1 MQKCQDCG
9 NSYPE
14 SATLCPVCG
23 CPSKIKDK
31 RTEKEREVDLFLLD
45 NRFPPYRYNEI
56 RSWLMTLDDRQFL
69 LIDDYKYKDPFIMT
83 MISIFLGYI
92 GVDRFVLEDIKKG
105 LFKLL
110 MFSCSFLVI
119 PGVIALILWIKD
131 IFNIKNL
138 TQEYNYRLMKKA
150 IDHL

>member
-1 MQKCQDCG
+1 
-9 NSYPE
+9 
-14 SATLCPVCG
+14 
-23 CPSKIKDK
+23 
-31 RTEKEREVDLFLLD
+31 
-45 NRFPPYRYNEI
+45 
-56 RSWLMTLDDRQFL
+56 
-69 LIDDYKYKDPFIMT
+69 MT